1 MTKISTYA
9 EVAFDESSMLL
20 GSQKDNSNKTQN
32 YSSESISN
40 FSSKN
45 LAFTNITSSP
55 YAIVDGDRL
64 VYVDDDSIGSAVAVN
79 LPAVA
84 SSEDRVLRVMK
95 IGASHNVTIQ
105 ANGAELIN
113 GSNTL
118 VLSTQYKCVTLH
130 CDGAKWYVIQ
140 ST

>member
-9 EVAFDESSMLL
+9 EVQFDESSMLL

-32 YSSESISN
+32 YSSESISE
-40 FSSKN
+40 FSSKS
-45 LAFTNITSSP
+45 LSFTSVGSNS
-55 YAIVDGDRL
+55 YAVIASDRL
-64 VYVDDDSIGSAVAVN
+64 LYVDDDSIGSAVTVD

-84 SSEDRVLRVMK
+84 SSEKRVLKVMK
-95 IGASHNVTIQ
+95 LGSSHNVTIQ

-113 GSNTL
+113 GANTL
-118 VLSTQYKCVTLH
+118 VLTTQYKCVELH
-130 CDGAKWYVIQ
+130 SNGAAWYVIA